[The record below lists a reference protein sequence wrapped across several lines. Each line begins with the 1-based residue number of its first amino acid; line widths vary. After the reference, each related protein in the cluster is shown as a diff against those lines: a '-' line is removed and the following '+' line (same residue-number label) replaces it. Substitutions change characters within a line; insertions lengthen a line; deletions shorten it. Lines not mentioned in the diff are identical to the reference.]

1 MMLWGCMGRKEGEED
16 IVYLLCGVWRVV
28 RRRYSAMPYIVLYN
42 TIRLLIHEERLQVSN
57 SYSMVKRCDYFQIG
71 SR

>member
-1 MMLWGCMGRKEGEED
+1 MGLYGAQGGRGRER
-16 IVYLLCGVWRVV
+16 VFVVWRMEGGTEKVQCN
-28 RRRYSAMPYIVLYN
+28 AIYIVLYN
-42 TIRLLIHEERLQVSN
+42 TIRLLIHKERLQVSN